1 VGMHA
6 SRKSSTMACRMPYNH
21 FLLCGVT
28 KMTENEKVLYQMGM
42 IDING
47 RLTELGIKTAITILV
62 GKAMIQLENLKK
74 ELGPGEPKK

>member
-1 VGMHA
+1 
-6 SRKSSTMACRMPYNH
+6 
-21 FLLCGVT
+21 
-28 KMTENEKVLYQMGM
+28 MTENEKVLYQMGM